1 MNRILGAALTR
12 GLLIGS
18 SLLFLYTAGFGTFS
32 TLTQRGLHWTLMTVC
47 AFLVVDRLKHAKR
60 GPSVFDWLF
69 AAAAAVAGVYV
80 VVTWPERL
88 FRVGAVP
95 TADVVMGAIA
105 IVALLVALRRTVG
118 WGITITATLFLA
130 YALWGPMFP
139 GFLGHSGV
147 SLRRLISFLFMTSE
161 GVFGIALGI
170 SATYIVVFVIF
181 GAMLNTLGGG
191 QWFVDLSY
199 ALAGRFRGGPAK
211 TAIVASGLMGMI
223 SGAPVANVATT
234 GTFTIPLMKR
244 VGYSP
249 AAAAAIEAVAS
260 TGGMFLPPVMGAGA
274 FIMAEY
280 LGMPYLTIAV
290 AAIVPAGLYY
300 LMLLMT
306 ADARAARR
314 GLRGLPAS
322 ELPSVGEAM
331 RKRGHHAIPLLLLIG
346 GIIVGWS
353 PLKAAFWSV
362 IAAVAVAVLRR
373 GQRPT
378 PGKLAEALYQG
389 SRQTIPIAMACAGAG
404 LIVGVLG
411 VTGLGTKIASGLVG
425 LSGGEPWIA
434 LVMTMVAAIILG
446 AGMPVTAVY
455 IILAATLVQ
464 PLVLM
469 GIEPL
474 AAHFFIFMFAAV
486 AGLTPPVAIT
496 SYTAAGIAGADLNRT
511 GWTGLRFGLAGFLI
525 PFAFA
530 FDPALLLV
538 GEPGAVVQAVAT
550 AAFGVLCLVA
560 ALEGHLLRPWRPPAR
575 AVLGVAAIATIVPG
589 TLSDAVGVGLVVI
602 AFALERMLGRPSA
615 TAAEPSPSGSTDR
628 APGAADRAAGAD
640 TSSP

>member
-1 MNRILGAALTR
+1 MNKLLGAALTR
-12 GLLIGS
+12 GLMIGS
-18 SLLFLYTAGFGTFS
+18 SLLFLYTAGYGTFS
-32 TLTQRGLHWTLMTVC
+32 TLTQRGLHWTFMIVG
-47 AFLVVDRLKHAKR
+47 AFLVVDRALAKGR
-60 GPSVFDWLF
+60 GPRLVDWVLAS
-69 AAAAAVAGVYV
+69 AAASAGIYV
-80 VVTWPERL
+80 VLTWPERL
-88 FRVGAVP
+88 FRVGRVP
-95 TADVVMGAIA
+95 TDDVVMGAIA
-105 IVALLVALRRTVG
+105 ILTLLVALRRTVG
-118 WGITITATLFLA
+118 WGITVTATFFLA
-130 YALWGPMFP
+130 YALWGPYFP

-147 SLRRLISFLFMTSE
+147 SPQRLISFLYMTSE
-161 GVFGIALGI
+161 GIFGIALGI

-199 ALAGRFRGGPAK
+199 AVAGRFRGGPAK

-244 VGYSP
+244 VGYTP
-249 AAAAAIEAVAS
+249 VAAAAIEAVAS

-280 LGMPYLTIAV
+280 LGVPYLTIAA
-290 AAIVPAGLYY
+290 AAIVPAALYY

-306 ADARAARR
+306 ADARAARG
-314 GLRGLPAS
+314 GLKGLPAT
-322 ELPSVGEAM
+322 ELPSAGEAM
-331 RKRGHHAIPLLLLIG
+331 RKGGHHAIPLLLLIG
-346 GIIVGWS
+346 GIVVGWS

-362 IAAVAVAVLRR
+362 IVAVVVAALRP

-378 PGKLAEALYQG
+378 LGKLADALYQG

-404 LIVGVLG
+404 IVVGVLG

-434 LVMTMVAAIILG
+434 LIMTMVAAIILG

-464 PLVLM
+464 PLTIM
-469 GIEPL
+469 GIDPL

-525 PFAFA
+525 PFIFA

-538 GEPGAVVQAVAT
+538 GSVGVVVQAVVT
-550 AAFGVLCLVA
+550 AALGVLCLVA
-560 ALEGHLLRPWRPPAR
+560 ALEGYLLWTWRPPSR
-575 AVLGVAAIATIVPG
+575 VILVLSAGATLVPG
-589 TLSDAVGVGLVVI
+589 TMSDLIGLGLVAV
-602 AFALERMLGRPSA
+602 AVVLERGF
-615 TAAEPSPSGSTDR
+615 G
-628 APGAADRAAGAD
+628 RAAGARD
-640 TSSP
+640 LPAPTPPPREADVQEASAP